1 MISYKEKEK
10 YPNTKQLVSMPYKKN
25 SESTINHLIATI
37 AKELFKELE
46 DDTLAYQYAW
56 WLLEALTKKRKADL
70 LLNNQIELTHKQKEL
85 LEQWVHE
92 IAIDHKPIAY
102 ILGSVPFGPIAITVR
117 PPLLIPR
124 PETEEWALQIIEQI
138 KHSGAHNLRILDLC
152 TGSGCIALLF
162 AHMLPDAKVDAID
175 ISDEAIAL
183 ATENKQQLN
192 IPNAN
197 IMHSDL
203 FNQLP
208 QQTYDLIISNPP
220 YITADEYNKLPL
232 SVSKW
237 EDKRALYAQD
247 EGLSIIKQ
255 IIEKAPLF
263 LNSNKLLQEKEIN
276 QLYIEIGWKQG
287 NIVSTLFEQRG
298 YTNITVTQDSAEKDR
313 VISGRIIN
321 VATAN
326 IKP

>member
-1 MISYKEKEK
+1 MPHRKNISL
-10 YPNTKQLVSMPYKKN
+10 NLSHVAT
-25 SESTINHLIATI
+25 TI
-37 AKELFKELE
+37 AKELFKELK
-46 DDTLAYQYAW
+46 DDTLAHQYSW

-70 LLNNQIELTHKQKEL
+70 LLNNNIELTHAQKKL

-92 IAIDHKPIAY
+92 IVIDHKPIAY
-102 ILGSVPFGPIAITVR
+102 ILESMPFGPIAIIVR

-124 PETEEWALQIIEQI
+124 PETEEWALHIIDLI

-175 ISDEAIAL
+175 ISDDAIAL

-192 IPNAN
+192 ITNVN

-220 YITADEYNKLPL
+220 YITADEYKELPL

-276 QLYIEIGWKQG
+276 QLYIEIGWNQG
-287 NIVSTLFEQRG
+287 NIVSTLFKQRG
-298 YTNITVTQDSAEKDR
+298 YTNITVTKDSAEKDR
-313 VISGRIIN
+313 VVSGRIIN